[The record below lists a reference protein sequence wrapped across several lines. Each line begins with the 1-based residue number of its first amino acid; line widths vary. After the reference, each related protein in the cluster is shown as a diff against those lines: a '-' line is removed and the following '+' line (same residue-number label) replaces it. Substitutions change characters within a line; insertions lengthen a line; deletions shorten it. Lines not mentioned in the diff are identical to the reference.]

1 MAEITFA
8 AKTDSGGK
16 VETAAQK
23 KEALYQGINVVSGI
37 TPPTG
42 ILLLKFP
49 PVNGFH
55 GVFTILILL
64 RLFLVKD
71 HSYSVMFGI

>member
-42 ILLLKFP
+42 IQLLKFP

-55 GVFTILILL
+55 GVFTTTPRFFGVLTLL

-71 HSYSVMFGI
+71 HS